1 MDNKYIY
8 SNNWW
13 WFTKF
18 QLYFYFSNIFLML
31 DNEYIH
37 RGTVFL
43 SILYKIWIYWK
54 MFPRDQKISFLAFPK
69 GYYWLYHWRPYL
81 KLMIAIILYFLEHL
95 SRSSFVFYPLVEFFF
110 IVSPWHLSFKNTD
123 LLFYHVIYY
132 VFCVLM
138 FLPIR
143 ATKWRICKHLKYWF
157 LSTE

>member
-1 MDNKYIY
+1 
-8 SNNWW
+8 
-13 WFTKF
+13 
-18 QLYFYFSNIFLML
+18 ML

-37 RGTVFL
+37 RGTIFL

-69 GYYWLYHWRPYL
+69 GYCWLYHWRPYL
-81 KLMIAIILYFLEHL
+81 KLMIAIMLYFLEHL
-95 SRSSFVFYPLVEFFF
+95 TRSYFVFCALVAFFF
-110 IVSPWHLSFKNTD
+110 IVSPWYLSLKKQRFAVLSCNVV
-123 LLFYHVIYY
+123 F
-132 VFCVLM
+132 FCVLM